1 MERLDK
7 SFTGTLRQQ
16 TATSRAPR
24 WRRSGAMQM
33 LKNFKRWLRGDD
45 AATAIEF
52 ALVAMPM
59 ITLIVGILEVS
70 MFFAAG
76 TILEGGSAQ
85 AARLIRTG
93 QVQMSSDPQKTFA
106 TNLCSN
112 ISTLLD
118 CSKVQYEVIEATG
131 DTFLNASTTKPTIDS
146 NGNLVPKN
154 FAAGKSNS
162 VIIVRSYYKW
172 EFFTPYL
179 GSMMTGS
186 LDKNW
191 LPLMSTVVIKSEP
204 YNAADSSG

>member
-1 MERLDK
+1 M
-7 SFTGTLRQQ
+7 
-16 TATSRAPR
+16 
-24 WRRSGAMQM
+24 RR
-33 LKNFKRWLRGDD
+33 NFKRWLRGDD
-45 AATAIEF
+45 AATAVEF
-52 ALVAMPM
+52 AMVVPPLL
-59 ITLIVGILEVS
+59 TLIIGILEVS

-76 TILEGGSAQ
+76 TVLEGGSAQ

-106 TNLCSN
+106 TSLCSN
-112 ISTLLD
+112 IKAMLD
-118 CSKVQYEVIEATG
+118 CTKVQYEVIEATG
-131 DTFLNASTTKPTIDS
+131 DTFLNAATTKPTIDS
-146 NGNLVPKN
+146 NGNLVPKS
-154 FAAGKSNS
+154 FASGKSNS

-186 LDKNW
+186 MDKNW